1 MKILV
6 KSLIIIICVLFISVS
21 YSLQVDQVLTRDSNV
36 KWQKNPQAI
45 YNRLRG
51 QGITVHTAIKYD
63 TPKGCELDLLLPKNI
78 KKRNSVP
85 IAVFFHGG
93 GFVKGNRYQAAGFF
107 RDDIRKLL
115 GNGFAIVLVDY
126 PLMKPLE
133 NNMNTLQCITQAA
146 RSIQFLRYKA
156 KKYNLNPQKI
166 AVAGSSS
173 GAGITL
179 FLATNKLQN
188 LQAKNPM
195 YRESSKINV
204 AGLFNGQMGYNFSD
218 WEKYFNL
225 KLKYESKIIKR
236 MRFHYN
242 LKNINSAEAKELK
255 KKLAFQEQ
263 LTNKFTPPLFLSSSS
278 DEKVPMNLNKIGN
291 LIHHVNHL
299 KVIAIK
305 AKEKNIPV
313 QLIIKKTR
321 CTNVKLPTTFTQFV
335 IKYLK

>member
-1 MKILV
+1 MKILA
-6 KSLIIIICVLFISVS
+6 KLLIMVICILFTSVS
-21 YSLQVDQVLTRDSNV
+21 YSLQIDQVLTRDSNV
-36 KWQKNPQAI
+36 QWQKNPRVI

-51 QGITVHTAIKYD
+51 QGIAVHTAIKYD
-63 TPKGCELDLLLPKNI
+63 TKQGCELDLLLPKNI
-78 KKRNSVP
+78 KKRNNVP
-85 IAVFFHGG
+85 MVVFFHGG
-93 GFVKGNRYQAAGFF
+93 GFIKGDRYQAAGFF

-126 PLMKPLE
+126 PLMKPLD

-146 RSIQFLRYKA
+146 RSIQFLRYNA

-166 AVAGSSS
+166 AVAGSSA

-179 FLATNKLQN
+179 FLATNELQN
-188 LQAKNPM
+188 LKAENPM
-195 YRESSKINV
+195 YRKSSKINV

-225 KLKYESKIIKR
+225 KLKYESKIIAR

-242 LKNINSAEAKELK
+242 LKNTNSAEAKELK
-255 KKLAFQEQ
+255 KKLSFQEQ
-263 LTNKFTPPLFLSSSS
+263 LTTEFTPPLFLSSNS
-278 DEKVPMNLNKIGN
+278 DEKVQMNLNKLGN

-299 KVIAIK
+299 KVLSVK
-305 AKEKNIPV
+305 AKEKNIPI

-321 CTNVKLPTTFTQFV
+321 CIDVKLPKTFTQFV